1 MAFKAAVCPS
11 CAGELQVPDNRDL
24 VKCMYCGSDIIVR
37 EVLRTGSTV
46 NIENIL
52 KLARVAE
59 KSNNYIEAYKYF
71 SQVLEHETQ
80 NAEAWFGRGTA
91 VGRQSTIDDL
101 RLKEMISCYENA
113 MQYASENERKK
124 LMEDAANTIN
134 EIAVNCWNKAIALEP
149 EDHKD
154 YATWIEEYY
163 NGVTIVVRE
172 SLTAALEFAP
182 ENTLILKNIIC
193 ISTDVLGRAPRSATK
208 DLQKMIDDFVRRLKL
223 LESDYS
229 PPKARK
235 FWTRMMGFMI
245 NEMAK

>member
-134 EIAVNCWNKAIALEP
+134 EIAVNCWNKVIALEP

-154 YATWIEEYY
+154 YAT
-163 NGVTIVVRE
+163 
-172 SLTAALEFAP
+172 
-182 ENTLILKNIIC
+182 
-193 ISTDVLGRAPRSATK
+193 
-208 DLQKMIDDFVRRLKL
+208 
-223 LESDYS
+223 
-229 PPKARK
+229 
-235 FWTRMMGFMI
+235 
-245 NEMAK
+245 